1 MPVKIPAPIHRILQT
16 TSFWRENSFLI
27 REFKYFGR
35 AAIFAFTFTI
45 LAAAFE
51 GFGIGFILTFLQSL
65 THPDTAQF
73 QTGIEWIDTVIL
85 GVNAPVNERLFRIS
99 GLILLTTFLRLGF
112 SYLGKLYTRI
122 SASSL
127 AYRLRRL
134 LFEQLISLRISYFA
148 KKRSGEIINSLT
160 AEVIHLQHAFDI
172 SSSLITKIIT
182 LWIYLFSM
190 FLLSWQLTLVSGML
204 FSLLSIGISTLLGQ
218 IREASFEKSKAS
230 GRYTSVALE
239 LVNGIRTVHA
249 FAAEDFERKRFYGAN
264 QNLLNATLQSISA
277 QALVEPLREGIA
289 TTILIGM
296 LVVAVTTLIPQGF
309 LELASLL
316 TFLFVLFRMMPT
328 LRQIDHAR
336 VQMSGLHGS
345 LRDIKELLRKDDKA
359 YTRNGK
365 QKFTNLKQAIEYV
378 AVDFGYDADEPVLHN
393 ISLSIKKGEMTALV
407 GSSGAGKSTLADL
420 IPRFYDPTA
429 GQILVDGVDL
439 REFEISSLRRKLAVV
454 SQDTFIFNTSVR
466 DNIAYALED
475 VDEAAVWEAARLA
488 NALDFIQELPQG
500 FDTQL
505 GDRGVRLSG
514 GQRQRIAIARALLR
528 NPDILI
534 LDEATSALD
543 SVSERLIQESLEKL
557 AVGRTVI
564 AIAHRLSTI
573 VRADKVVVL
582 EGGRIIEQ
590 GGYQELLAQRGKLW
604 KYHQLQHEMS
614 RVS

>member
-65 THPDTAQF
+65 THPDSAQF

-160 AEVIHLQHAFDI
+160 AEVIQLQHAFDI
-172 SSSLITKIIT
+172 SSTLLTKVIT
-182 LWIYLFSM
+182 LWVYVISM
-190 FLLSWQLTLVSGML
+190 FLLSWQLTLVSSML
-204 FSLLSIGISTLLGQ
+204 FSLLSVGISTLLGR

-365 QKFTNLKQAIEYV
+365 QKFTKLKQAIEYV

-475 VDEAAVWEAARLA
+475 ADEAAVWEAARLA

-590 GGYQELLAQRGKLW
+590 GGYQELLSQRGKLW

>member
-65 THPDTAQF
+65 THPDSAQLH
-73 QTGIEWIDTVIL
+73 TGIAWIDNVIL

-160 AEVIHLQHAFDI
+160 SEVIHLQHAFDI
-172 SSSLITKIIT
+172 SSTLLTKTIT
-182 LWIYLFSM
+182 LSVYLFSM

-204 FSLLSIGISTLLGQ
+204 FSLLSIGISTLLGR

-264 QNLLNATLQSISA
+264 QNLLNATLQAISA

-296 LVVAVTTLIPQGF
+296 LVVAVTTLIPRGY

-328 LRQIDHAR
+328 LRQIDGSR

-528 NPDILI
+528 NPEILI

-590 GGYQELLAQRGKLW
+590 GGYQELLSQRGKLW

>member
-1 MPVKIPAPIHRILQT
+1 MPVKIPVPIRRLLQT
-16 TSFWRENSFLI
+16 TSFWQDNSFLFK
-27 REFKYFGR
+27 EFKFFGK
-35 AAIFAFTFTI
+35 AAIFAVVFTI
-45 LAAAFE
+45 LGAAFE

-65 THPDTAQF
+65 THPDAAQF
-73 QTGIEWIDTVIL
+73 QTGIDWIDTVIL

-112 SYLGKLYTRI
+112 NYLGKLYTRI

-127 AYRLRRL
+127 AYRLRHL

-160 AEVIHLQHAFDI
+160 SEVIQLQQAFDV
-172 SSSLITKIIT
+172 SSALFTKILT
-182 LWIYLFSM
+182 LWVYVISM
-190 FLLSWQLTLVSGML
+190 FLLSWELTLVSGML
-204 FSLLSIGISTLLGQ
+204 FSLLSVGISTLLGR
-218 IREASFEKSKAS
+218 IREASFARSKAS
-230 GRYTSVALE
+230 GGYTSVALE

-249 FAAEDFERKRFYGAN
+249 FAAQDYERKRFYHAN
-264 QNLLNATLQSISA
+264 RNLLNATLQSISA

-296 LVVAVTTLIPQGF
+296 LVVAVTTLIPQGY

-328 LRQIDHAR
+328 MRQIDSAR
-336 VQMSGLHGS
+336 VQMSSFHGS
-345 LRDIKELLRKDDKA
+345 LRDIKQLLCKDDKA

-365 QKFTNLKQAIEYV
+365 VEFTGLNRAIEYV
-378 AVDFGYDADEPVLHN
+378 AVDFSYDPNEPVLHN
-393 ISLSIKKGEMTALV
+393 ISLSIKKGEMTAFV

-429 GQILVDGVDL
+429 GQILIDGVDL
-439 REFEISSLRRKLAVV
+439 REFEINSLRRKLAVV

-466 DNIAYALED
+466 NNIAYALED
-475 VDEAAVWEAARLA
+475 ASEEEIWEAARLA
-488 NALDFIQELPQG
+488 NALDFIQDLPQG

-528 NPDILI
+528 NPEILI

-573 VRADKVVVL
+573 VRANKVVVL

-590 GGYQELLAQRGKLW
+590 GGYQELLSQRGKLW
-604 KYHQLQHEMS
+604 KYHQLQHKMS
-614 RVS
+614 HVS